1 MSFLSA
7 RQNAPAIHSDAYPCG
22 RNTSPRVDRGA
33 NPRLG
38 GAARARA
45 SRRTRSAAA
54 FVESTPV
61 LPACSG
67 ASDDCPAR
75 KSGNPDL
82 GERLRARV
90 HFLQKSGNDFR
101 CGSVGEPLGDHRG
114 RFGRRRRTGTGQRA
128 GRGHLD
134 AQTGDRDA
142 RSSRTISHATSTTNV
157 TIGRPAAADC
167 TSTNARRRE
176 CHRHL
181 TSTSNEACEH
191 MGWNAPLDLEA
202 RCRE

>member
-75 KSGNPDL
+75 SLVIQTWESDFEPASTFYKRAATTSAAARSASRSATTAVASGAAGAQARASELAEDTLMRRPAIETL
-82 GERLRARV
+82 AHRARSRTR
-90 HFLQKSGNDFR
+90 L
-101 CGSVGEPLGDHRG
+101 
-114 RFGRRRRTGTGQRA
+114 RRRTSRSDVRPRPTAR
-128 GRGHLD
+128 
-134 AQTGDRDA
+134 AQTPDGA
-142 RSSRTISHATSTTNV
+142 SAIV
-157 TIGRPAAADC
+157 T
-167 TSTNARRRE
+167 
-176 CHRHL
+176 
-181 TSTSNEACEH
+181 
-191 MGWNAPLDLEA
+191 
-202 RCRE
+202 

>member
-75 KSGNPDL
+75 KSGNPDF
-82 GERLRARV
+82 GERASSARPLFTKERQRLPLR
-90 HFLQKSGNDFR
+90 L
-101 CGSVGEPLGDHRG
+101 
-114 RFGRRRRTGTGQRA
+114 GRRA
-128 GRGHLD
+128 
-134 AQTGDRDA
+134 A
-142 RSSRTISHATSTTNV
+142 RSSRTLSHATSTSNV

-167 TSTNARRRE
+167 KSTHARARE
-176 CHRHL
+176 RHRHV

-191 MGWNAPLDLEA
+191 LGWNAPRDLEA
-202 RCRE
+202 RCGE